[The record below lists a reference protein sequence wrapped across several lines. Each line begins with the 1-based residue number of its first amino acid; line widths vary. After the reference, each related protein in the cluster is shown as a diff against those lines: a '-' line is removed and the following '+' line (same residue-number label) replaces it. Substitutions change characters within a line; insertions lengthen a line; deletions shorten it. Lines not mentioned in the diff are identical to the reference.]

1 VSAGGAPVWAGGP
14 IVRLAG
20 PGDESA
26 LRTLA
31 PSGQAETDAPPLA
44 TPPLLP
50 PLPPL
55 PSNLAEYLTDGC
67 SFIAHTPTATI
78 GYLLAQPLAYDG
90 ATPLT
95 LWIAAVVVH
104 PAWRRRGVGTAL
116 CRALGD
122 WAREAGVA
130 GALAAMPAQDVGTL
144 AFWRRVGFST
154 HREELGLWRFDDA
167 E

>member
-1 VSAGGAPVWAGGP
+1 MWAGGP

-31 PSGQAETDAPPLA
+31 MSRQAATDVPPLVA
-44 TPPLLP
+44 
-50 PLPPL
+50 LPPL
-55 PSNLAEYLTDGC
+55 PSNLADYLTDGC
-67 SFIAHTPTATI
+67 SFIARTPTATI

-90 ATPLT
+90 VTPLT
-95 LWIAAVVVH
+95 LWIAAIVVH
-104 PAWRRRGVGTAL
+104 PDWRRRGVGTAL

-122 WAREAGVA
+122 WARRAGVA